1 MFILGDVASNV
12 TKLLLEGILISKS
25 LENIY

>member
-12 TKLLLEGILISKS
+12 TKFLLEVILISKS
-25 LENIY
+25 LENFY

>member
-12 TKLLLEGILISKS
+12 TKFLLEGILISKS
-25 LENIY
+25 LENFN